1 MQEPLPTEGGTGG
14 GAPPSIVAIG
24 DSITWGFPYGPH
36 ASWVR
41 RVSDA
46 LGVEIRN
53 LGVNGDTLAD
63 VRARLPRALALGP
76 RCCIVSGGTN
86 DASLGRPPEEMA
98 RDLGAMV
105 EQLREAGVFPL
116 VGMPPPYNDAHC
128 EKQLASYRHFVNAFA
143 GTRGVRVIHFD
154 RVFRDEEGEIIPN
167 LLADDTHPSP
177 EGYAAMARLVVETDA
192 LAPCLGDAP

>member
-1 MQEPLPTEGGTGG
+1 MPHPSPSEPGG
-14 GAPPSIVAIG
+14 PPIVALG

-63 VRARLPRALALGP
+63 ERARLGAVLALRP
-76 RCCIVSGGTN
+76 CCCIVSGGTN
-86 DASLGRPPEEMA
+86 DASVGRPPEEMA
-98 RDLGAMV
+98 RDMGAMV
-105 EQLREAGVFPL
+105 EALRAEGVFPL
-116 VGMPPPYNDAHC
+116 VGMPPPYGDPHC
-128 EKQLASYRHFVNAFA
+128 EKQLAAYRHFVNAFA

-154 RVFRDEEGEIIPN
+154 RVFRDAGGEPVAA
-167 LLADDTHPSP
+167 LYADATHPGP
-177 EGYAAMARLVVETDA
+177 EGYEAMARLVIDSGA
-192 LAPCLGDAP
+192 LADCLGPAGD